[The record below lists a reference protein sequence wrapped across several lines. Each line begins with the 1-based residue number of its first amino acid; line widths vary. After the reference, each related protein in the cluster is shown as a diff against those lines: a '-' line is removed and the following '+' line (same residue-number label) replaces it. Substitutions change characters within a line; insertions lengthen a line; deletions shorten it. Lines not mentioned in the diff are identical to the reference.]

1 MESVGKIS
9 GYIAR
14 KIALVTSLYYYL
26 VHTLTIYFVIFFAS
40 NVWATWRNGKSFD

>member
-26 VHTLTIYFVIFFAS
+26 VQTLTIYFLILLTS
-40 NVWATWRNGKSFD
+40 NVWASWRNGKASD